1 MRESPTSHAP
11 IDAVLTR
18 VAHELGAAA
27 CELAELEAGLAAGFV
42 EGRGA
47 ASGVE
52 QLQGLDAIGQRL
64 RALETF
70 LFAAAPRTFGLT
82 DLLSALDHVRL
93 EGVRARLAGGEAPI
107 AFSGEAE
114 LW

>member
-1 MRESPTSHAP
+1 MRDSPSSHAP

-27 CELAELEAGLAAGFV
+27 CELAGLEACLAASMGD
-42 EGRGA
+42 GRGA
-47 ASGVE
+47 ASGIE

-82 DLLSALDHVRL
+82 DLVTALDHVLL
-93 EGVRARLAGGEAPI
+93 EGVRARLAGGEAPV